1 MTITVSLTNPA
12 EHQPSE
18 LRALAHFLNVLAAD
32 REGEK
37 LPTVTAQTPI
47 VEREPAIIP
56 EAPAVPAPGEVQ
68 PGPGGEIP
76 AVPNVPASTPATVE
90 PGETAPDDSE
100 TSSDTTLADS
110 EGVMYDARIHSETK
124 SQNKNGTWRQKRGVD
139 PELVKAVLAEQQG
152 AETVPVVGEVPDAPA
167 VPEVPEIPNVPA
179 VPTPTPSVETAA
191 SVTVPPA
198 PADSTD
204 AVLPADVIKFVTG
217 NKIEAAKAMEVYAQF
232 GLKNAAGLF
241 SQPEL
246 APVVLEAMQELVG

>member
-18 LRALAHFLNVLAAD
+18 LRALATFLNNLAAD
-32 REGEK
+32 RESGRIVGAAFNPEQYK
-37 LPTVTAQTPI
+37 IVDDQHDRNPVAPT
-47 VEREPAIIP
+47 IIP
-56 EAPAVPAPGEVQ
+56 DAPVVPAPDETVQ

-76 AVPNVPASTPATVE
+76 NVPDVSTPAPAE
-90 PGETAPDDSE
+90 LGETALEDSE

-139 PELVKAVLAEQQG
+139 PELVKAVLVEQSG
-152 AETVPVVGEVPDAPA
+152 TAPVAPDVPA
-167 VPEVPEIPNVPA
+167 VPEVPAVPA
-179 VPTPTPSVETAA
+179 VPTPAA
-191 SVTVPPA
+191 PVA
-198 PADSTD
+198 ADA

-217 NKIEAAKAMEVYAQF
+217 NKIEAAQALEVYSAF

-241 SQPEL
+241 QQPEL
-246 APVVLEAMQELVG
+246 AGDVLDAMRQLVG